1 MQKHVYFPTC
11 TKPCPPAKII
21 SGSFPALTIIVLHM
35 KISIFGSTGQTG
47 QELIKQGLKKG
58 YSISTIVRNEPDITN
73 PNLTVI
79 KGNIFDKKLVKDTID
94 KSDLVISVMAFTPKL
109 FGQKSTELYSKTAS
123 VLAEAMTELNLK
135 KLAFCTSAGV
145 EEDPNEI
152 WFYKHILKPFYLS
165 KGYKDM
171 QLAEKIISNSTLDW
185 ILVRPSRLT
194 NAALTTQFRISQRF
208 RPKEGSSISRADLAF
223 FILNQLN
230 SSDWV
235 HKTPT
240 LAY

>member
-1 MQKHVYFPTC
+1 
-11 TKPCPPAKII
+11 
-21 SGSFPALTIIVLHM
+21 M
-35 KISIFGSTGQTG
+35 KVSIFGATGATG
-47 QELIKQGLKKG
+47 QELIKQGLEKG
-58 YSISTIVRNEPDITN
+58 YHISTIVRNQLPITN

-79 KGNIFDKKLVKDTID
+79 KGNIFDKKLVKDIID
-94 KSDLVISVMAFTPKL
+94 KSDLVISVLAFTPKL
-109 FGQKSTELYSKTAS
+109 FGQKSTDLYSKSAS
-123 VLAEAMTELNLK
+123 VLVETMTELKVK

-152 WFYKHILKPFYLS
+152 WFYKHILKPFYLE

-171 QLAEKIISNSTLDW
+171 QLAEKIITHSTLDW

-194 NAALTTQFRISQRF
+194 NDALTTQFRISERF
-208 RPKEGSSISRADLAF
+208 RPEKGSSISRADLAF
-223 FILNQLN
+223 FILNQVTN
-230 SSDWV
+230 NAWV